1 MLVAG
6 LSLVACATSES
17 ARMSSGQAQTTDQ
30 SRRAE
35 LYPQVTNF
43 LNEAAALE
51 PIVLTPRLE
60 YPTLGTLPGWRDK
73 VCPKVTGLPREDGE
87 FVLAR
92 VVEIA
97 RAAGVRMDGP
107 HCSPNLYVFVTPQPT
122 QLLTGMESSYE
133 MFGPRGIP
141 HLLDQFIATPRPV
154 KVWYNIYGA
163 GPSVSFKF
171 AFTRVLVVVDQ
182 TRLQGVSRS
191 QLADYIAMVGLAE
204 IKPDAHL
211 TEAPTILRLFA
222 GAPQAA
228 PAGLTDLDQAFLK
241 SLYLNARSIPWGRE
255 FGVSDQLTLRMVSTI
270 AP

>member
-1 MLVAG
+1 
-6 LSLVACATSES
+6 
-17 ARMSSGQAQTTDQ
+17 MSDGQSQATDQ

-51 PIVLTPRLE
+51 PVVLTPRLE
-60 YPTLGTLPGWRDK
+60 FPTVGTLPGWRDK
-73 VCPKVTGLPREDGE
+73 VCPTLSGLPGEDGR

-97 RAAGVRMDGP
+97 RAAGVRVAGE
-107 HCSPNLYVFVTPQPT
+107 HCSPNLYIFVTPQPT
-122 QLLTGMESSYE
+122 ELLKGMDSSFD
-133 MFGPRGIP
+133 MFGPRGSP

-154 KVWYNIYGA
+154 RVWYNIYGA

-171 AFTRVLVVVDQ
+171 AFTRVVVIVDQ

-241 SLYLNARSIPWGRE
+241 SLYLNSRSIPWKRE
-255 FGVSDQLTLRMVSTI
+255 FAQSDQLTLRMVSTI